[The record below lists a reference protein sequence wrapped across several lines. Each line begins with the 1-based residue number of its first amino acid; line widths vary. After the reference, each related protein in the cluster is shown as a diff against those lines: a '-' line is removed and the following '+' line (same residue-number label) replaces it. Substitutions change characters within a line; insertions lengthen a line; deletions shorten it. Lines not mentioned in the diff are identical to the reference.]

1 MPARAYEVKG
11 VRVFDCGAEGT
22 PPRSDRDA
30 IDLMSAAGEHGAG
43 LIVLPVDRL
52 GDDFFRLKTRI
63 AGEIIQKLVTYGVRA
78 AIVGEISHYVAAS
91 SALRDF
97 VYESNRG
104 DHIWFVQDLEELGE
118 RLEKWLAF
126 SASRP

>member
-1 MPARAYEVKG
+1 MPARVYEVKG
-11 VRVFDCGAEGT
+11 VR
-22 PPRSDRDA
+22 DRDA

-43 LIVLPVDRL
+43 LIVVPVERL

-63 AGEIIQKLVTYGVRA
+63 AGEIIQKFVTYGV
-78 AIVGEISHYVAAS
+78 
-91 SALRDF
+91 RDF

-118 RLEKWLAF
+118 RLEKRGAF